1 MAFFYPNIKLTIF
14 ECLTKIKKKMQN
26 AIIELEQ
33 LTITSAAKGFLTET
47 AKWCKFLSILSFVGL
62 GLLLLSSF
70 FINTI
75 YSSMPQATTMPFN
88 LGIAMTIV
96 YFLIIAIYIFPIYY
110 LYQFS
115 IQLKKAL
122 ISKDD
127 ETLANAF
134 EMLKSHYKF
143 VGVFTIIML
152 SIYILAGVVGLMGA
166 IV

>member
-1 MAFFYPNIKLTIF
+1 
-14 ECLTKIKKKMQN
+14 MQN
-26 AIIELEQ
+26 TIKELEQ

-47 AKWCKFLSILSFVGL
+47 SKWCKFLSILGFVGL

-75 YSSMPQATTMPFN
+75 YSNMSQASAMPFN
-88 LGIAMTIV
+88 LGIVMTIV
-96 YFLIIAIYIFPIYY
+96 YVLIIAIYIFPIYY

-127 ETLANAF
+127 ETLASAF

-143 VGVFTIIML
+143 TGVFSIIML
-152 SIYILAGVVGLMGA
+152 SIYVLAGIVGLMGA